1 MEQEKKMKKLIVA
14 SNNQGK
20 IKEIKEILKSFD
32 LEILSLKEAEI
43 KVDIVEDGETFM
55 DNAYKKAYEIYKLT
69 GEMVLS
75 DDSGLMVDAL
85 NGAPGVFSARFAGEH
100 GNDKKN
106 NKKLLKLLKGKKNED
121 RKAKFV
127 AAMVLI
133 VNGNNTIKVQGEAKG
148 YIIED
153 ERGNNGFGYDP
164 LFFIPELNKTFAEL
178 DGREKNSI
186 SHRGKALEL
195 LKDKLKKL

>member
-1 MEQEKKMKKLIVA
+1 MKKLIVA